1 LSLEK
6 LAHLSGVTPA
16 SVYLS
21 SATEFLVDVL
31 SLKGLLIISVDNEH
45 DEFTEGALSTFF
57 SYKGTPTSIV
67 FEEEAF
73 SKDLIINQKAIKLD
87 HNYIDDIDEGTM
99 SEKYDFYACPFG
111 KLEESRLIAI
121 AYSDINLLSKEQVE
135 FYEFNCKILGN
146 IFQLRSDYEFER
158 SKLID
163 QSKKDALTGLFNL
176 ESFAGELK
184 KSMQNTRSQKAMIAC
199 MVVTL
204 DDFTSINTKYGFDLG
219 NDVLFE
225 IGNKLQNF
233 VTPRDFVGRIGGDRF
248 GIVLRNIGSDFDTKS
263 VATRVANIFRKGLL
277 PVGKELTAS
286 IGITVFPDDSLNS
299 DDLIARAEIA
309 AKIAKRTPGT
319 HTAFYKELESNY

>member
-1 LSLEK
+1 MSLEK

-87 HNYIDDIDEGTM
+87 HNYIDDIDEGSM

-176 ESFAGELK
+176 ESFASLK
-184 KSMQNTRSQKAMIAC
+184 FK
-199 MVVTL
+199 V
-204 DDFTSINTKYGFDLG
+204 
-219 NDVLFE
+219 E
-225 IGNKLQNF
+225 
-233 VTPRDFVGRIGGDRF
+233 
-248 GIVLRNIGSDFDTKS
+248 
-263 VATRVANIFRKGLL
+263 
-277 PVGKELTAS
+277 
-286 IGITVFPDDSLNS
+286 
-299 DDLIARAEIA
+299 
-309 AKIAKRTPGT
+309 
-319 HTAFYKELESNY
+319 